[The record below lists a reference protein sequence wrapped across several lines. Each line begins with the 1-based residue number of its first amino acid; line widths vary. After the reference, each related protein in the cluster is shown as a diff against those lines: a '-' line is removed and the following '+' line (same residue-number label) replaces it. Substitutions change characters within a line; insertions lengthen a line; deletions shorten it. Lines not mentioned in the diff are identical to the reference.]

1 MSLGGS
7 PENRDPQTCC
17 PGWDIRIFELASEN
31 LLAGWELWEFCKLET
46 QSRRGRRVLSETLS
60 LRSPRL
66 CVSKFRESVD
76 QRKKLTKRLASSALN
91 CLQLAMIESQT
102 LGQNLGVVDWLA
114 AVEFVLPLFQF
125 VPIAGDSH
133 CCLLRPCGRNLA
145 TKVAFGRSQDLGDLF
160 WC

>member
-46 QSRRGRRVLSETLS
+46 QSRRGRRVFSETLP

-66 CVSKFRESVD
+66 CVSKFPSINTPFMGRAIALP
-76 QRKKLTKRLASSALN
+76 QR
-91 CLQLAMIESQT
+91 
-102 LGQNLGVVDWLA
+102 G
-114 AVEFVLPLFQF
+114 
-125 VPIAGDSH
+125 
-133 CCLLRPCGRNLA
+133 LRC
-145 TKVAFGRSQDLGDLF
+145 
-160 WC
+160 